1 MGKDFQLR
9 LLPWVPEACII
20 PDDEIQ
26 LLADGQHPDPKHVLG
41 VQVIGSNVIL
51 RCWISG
57 AEAVSVT
64 NAEEVFLPELSDARE
79 DPPEQVAL
87 LPVERCP
94 GDCPWLFERAFEYVG
109 TEDKSELQKWNYEV
123 CIRYPGGSSCSI
135 TYPHSL
141 GALLPESFL
150 TGFAAGLTETPL
162 ASMFGAH
169 HMELRSHKKG
179 LWGTRFA
186 VWAPNAHSVSLVG
199 DFNYWDGRAHPMSC
213 REKFGVWEIFLPSWD
228 LRGQKYA
235 YQVVSE
241 ALEPVVKADPC
252 ALEFVDPS
260 DGGHDAKVP
269 ECDDYSRAAWNGTYP
284 WTDDA
289 FIAKRQAQFG
299 SATWCKEPLSIY
311 EVHLGSWTMTASAN
325 YRDIAEPLAKHVQE
339 LGFTAVE
346 FLPLSQYP
354 CEESWG
360 YQCAAGLFAVDR
372 RLGTPDDFR
381 YLVDTLHSYGIAVFM
396 DFVGAHFAKDEWG
409 LENYSGTPQY
419 EYEGTMGQ
427 IPGWGTCRFNYAK
440 PEVQAYLLGA
450 AHHWIEHFHID
461 GLRVDAVAAMIYRN
475 FGREE
480 DGDKIMAG
488 KGKLN
493 EDGIALLRRLCAEV
507 RSRHPGVILSAEEST
522 NFKWVTDRPAE
533 NGTERHQAEIR
544 DLGFHLKWNM
554 GFAYDALSYFGA
566 DPEER
571 PQLDT
576 FGWKRLA
583 WYLAYAFNERW
594 VLPFS
599 HDNMQPKSLLDQMA
613 PNKRVGVEGQFAQLR
628 LLFLYMV
635 GMPGRPLMF
644 MGSEIGEG
652 FSLAQPVD
660 WELAAVD
667 PDKQQLR
674 SWVAKLMKLYRQ
686 LKCLHRQEDRADG
699 FHWLDK
705 DSSSRCVYAW
715 KRLAKD
721 EPEAIIVVNASMTH
735 VSPYYINSGDTSG
748 AWKCVAAN
756 ALGDCVT
763 TPRSARVV
771 MGRAK
776 FATELPPMAAQIWV
790 PCECEEAVDEAA
802 LLNFEVLH
810 QEAQPGDELR
820 LVGNCPE
827 LGNWVVS
834 EGVIME
840 TDADTFPFWHTSM
853 RIPLDVRNLEFKMV
867 AVSAAGE
874 ETWEPLRFNRSV
886 SIIPGVVQ
894 RVSIEFGEV

>member
-1 MGKDFQLR
+1 
-9 LLPWVPEACII
+9 
-20 PDDEIQ
+20 
-26 LLADGQHPDPKHVLG
+26 
-41 VQVIGSNVIL
+41 
-51 RCWISG
+51 
-57 AEAVSVT
+57 
-64 NAEEVFLPELSDARE
+64 
-79 DPPEQVAL
+79 
-87 LPVERCP
+87 
-94 GDCPWLFERAFEYVG
+94 
-109 TEDKSELQKWNYEV
+109 
-123 CIRYPGGSSCSI
+123 
-135 TYPHSL
+135 
-141 GALLPESFL
+141 
-150 TGFAAGLTETPL
+150 
-162 ASMFGAH
+162 
-169 HMELRSHKKG
+169 
-179 LWGTRFA
+179 
-186 VWAPNAHSVSLVG
+186 
-199 DFNYWDGRAHPMSC
+199 MSC

-228 LRGQKYA
+228 LRTQKYA

-269 ECDDYSRAAWNGTYP
+269 ECDDYSRAAWNLAQSFNCKHDVSGFCKLESHLLHDGSKLWLAMDALLHRNGTYP

-289 FIAKRQAQFG
+289 FIAKRQAKFG

-325 YRDIAEPLAKHVQE
+325 YRDIAEPLAKHVQDLLLGISGVRNSTE

-381 YLVDTLHSYGIAVFM
+381 FLVDTLHSYGIAVFM
-396 DFVGAHFAKDEWG
+396 DFVAAHFAKETTQWCADEWG
-409 LENYSGTPQY
+409 LVNYSGMPQY
-419 EYEGTMGQ
+419 EYEGSMGQ
-427 IPGWGTCRFNYAK
+427 IPGWGTCRYNYAK

-461 GLRVDAVAAMIYRN
+461 GLRAMIYRN

-686 LKCLHRQEDRADG
+686 LKCFHRQEDSAALD
-699 FHWLDK
+699 DK
-705 DSSSRCVYAW
+705 DTSSRCVYAW
-715 KRLAKD
+715 KRFAKD

-735 VSPYYINSGDTSG
+735 VSPYYVNSGDTSG
-748 AWKCVAAN
+748 AWKCVAAT

-790 PCECEEAVDEAA
+790 PCECE
-802 LLNFEVLH
+802 
-810 QEAQPGDELR
+810 R
-820 LVGNCPE
+820 LG
-827 LGNWVVS
+827 
-834 EGVIME
+834 
-840 TDADTFPFWHTSM
+840 
-853 RIPLDVRNLEFKMV
+853 
-867 AVSAAGE
+867 
-874 ETWEPLRFNRSV
+874 
-886 SIIPGVVQ
+886 
-894 RVSIEFGEV
+894 

>member
-1 MGKDFQLR
+1 
-9 LLPWVPEACII
+9 
-20 PDDEIQ
+20 
-26 LLADGQHPDPKHVLG
+26 
-41 VQVIGSNVIL
+41 
-51 RCWISG
+51 
-57 AEAVSVT
+57 
-64 NAEEVFLPELSDARE
+64 
-79 DPPEQVAL
+79 
-87 LPVERCP
+87 
-94 GDCPWLFERAFEYVG
+94 
-109 TEDKSELQKWNYEV
+109 
-123 CIRYPGGSSCSI
+123 
-135 TYPHSL
+135 
-141 GALLPESFL
+141 
-150 TGFAAGLTETPL
+150 
-162 ASMFGAH
+162 
-169 HMELRSHKKG
+169 
-179 LWGTRFA
+179 
-186 VWAPNAHSVSLVG
+186 
-199 DFNYWDGRAHPMSC
+199 
-213 REKFGVWEIFLPSWD
+213 
-228 LRGQKYA
+228 
-235 YQVVSE
+235 
-241 ALEPVVKADPC
+241 
-252 ALEFVDPS
+252 
-260 DGGHDAKVP
+260 
-269 ECDDYSRAAWNGTYP
+269 
-284 WTDDA
+284 
-289 FIAKRQAQFG
+289 
-299 SATWCKEPLSIY
+299 
-311 EVHLGSWTMTASAN
+311 
-325 YRDIAEPLAKHVQE
+325 
-339 LGFTAVE
+339 
-346 FLPLSQYP
+346 
-354 CEESWG
+354 
-360 YQCAAGLFAVDR
+360 
-372 RLGTPDDFR
+372 
-381 YLVDTLHSYGIAVFM
+381 
-396 DFVGAHFAKDEWG
+396 
-409 LENYSGTPQY
+409 
-419 EYEGTMGQ
+419 
-427 IPGWGTCRFNYAK
+427 
-440 PEVQAYLLGA
+440 
-450 AHHWIEHFHID
+450 
-461 GLRVDAVAAMIYRN
+461 MIYRN

-705 DSSSRCVYAW
+705 DSSSSCVYAW
-715 KRLAKD
+715 KRMAKD

-735 VSPYYINSGDTSG
+735 VSPYYVNAGNTSG
-748 AWKCVAAN
+748 AWKCMAAT
-756 ALGDCVT
+756 ALGDCAT

-790 PCECEEAVDEAA
+790 PCTCEEAVDEAA

-827 LGNWVVS
+827 LGNWYVS

-853 RIPLDVRNLEFKMV
+853 RIPMDVRNLEFKMV
-867 AVSAAGE
+867 AVSASGE